1 MSGFFREQ
9 LNITVMAISTSQAAP
24 MVMIIRLHSAVPKGE
39 SLKSLTLAWQQI
51 FHVWCLPWYHAIYT
65 LLWVER
71 SVWRDNHSLHK
82 STPWIIDADDRQKI
96 ACIKPS
102 KLLVSVRDFIENT
115 PQQEITCSNEWTR
128 NMFKLTNTQTH
139 ADRLCGVVFVC
150 FFFFNFY
157 FIFCLVPK
165 AWLTGLDAG
174 IYHFSS
180 KQIGNEH

>member
-24 MVMIIRLHSAVPKGE
+24 MVMIIRLHSTVPEGE

-51 FHVWCLPWYHAIYT
+51 FHVRCLPWYHAIYT

-139 ADRLCGVVFVC
+139 ADRICGVVSVC
-150 FFFFNFY
+150 FFF
-157 FIFCLVPK
+157 
-165 AWLTGLDAG
+165 
-174 IYHFSS
+174 
-180 KQIGNEH
+180 